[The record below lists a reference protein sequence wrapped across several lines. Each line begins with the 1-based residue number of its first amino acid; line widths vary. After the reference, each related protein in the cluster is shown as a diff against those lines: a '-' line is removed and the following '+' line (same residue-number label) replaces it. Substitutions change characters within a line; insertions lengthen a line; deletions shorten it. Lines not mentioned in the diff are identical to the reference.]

1 MNNELIYYRILDAY
15 GIGKMQLFI
24 LEYIA
29 VYDLRFYITEIIII
43 YHLEIFL
50 KPKDPVDEIDALDC
64 NL

>member
-1 MNNELIYYRILDAY
+1 MNNELIYYRILDEY

-29 VYDLRFYITEIIII
+29 VYDLRFYITKIIII